1 MKTKWIRMLIG
12 LLLLAGGAALVV
24 VADHRGW
31 LTGRGGDQESLD
43 CSHLL
48 SRDDCPFCNPGLV
61 ETKGPCI
68 EHGVPEALCT
78 KCNPALIPGFKAEND
93 WCAGHSVPESQCTIC
108 NPDLLGS
115 RDSSEEPAPSSPSV
129 GLVRMPELPRNQR
142 LPAVTCQT
150 NTVTVQFRSPEIA
163 RAAGLEYARV
173 ESRAV
178 TQTIL
183 CNAEITYDRNRYATL
198 ASRAAGIVRTV
209 SKDLGQTV
217 ARGESLAIVDS
228 PDFGN
233 AKAEYLQ
240 ALVFASL
247 WEKNHAREKRL
258 FKEKVSSEREFLEA
272 EAKLAESRILLSKT
286 SQCLKNLG
294 LSDKQLKE
302 VSSEQDTGSL
312 LPLLAP
318 FSGVVVE
325 RSAVAGEVVDTQNPL
340 LIIADTSSMWAMLD
354 IYESDLPKV
363 RIGQS
368 VVFEVEGLPGE
379 RRGGR
384 VTWVSSHVD
393 RRTRTL
399 KVRAEIA
406 NQDGLLRS
414 GMFGKA
420 IITIHKNEAALV
432 VPKESVQWE
441 GCCNVV
447 FVKNS
452 EVSFEPRKVALG
464 YETDRFLVADRGVTE
479 GETIVTTGSFLHKT
493 EILKGSIGAGCCEV
507 IPGKS

>member
-1 MKTKWIRMLIG
+1 MKTKWFHMLIG
-12 LLLLAGGAALVV
+12 LLLLAGGAALVII
-24 VADHRGW
+24 ADHRGW
-31 LTGRGGDQESLD
+31 LPGRGGNQESQD
-43 CSHLL
+43 CSHQL

-78 KCNPALIPGFKAEND
+78 KCNPTIIAAFKATGD

-108 NPDLLGS
+108 NPGLLTS
-115 RDSSEEPAPSSPSV
+115 RESDGGAASAPPSV
-129 GLVRMPELPRNQR
+129 ELVRMPELPRNQR

-150 NTVTVQFRSPEIA
+150 NTVTVQFRSPDIA
-163 RAAGLEYARV
+163 RATGLEYARV

-183 CNAEITYDRNRYATL
+183 CNAEVTYDTNRYARL
-198 ASRAAGIVRTV
+198 ASRAPGVVRKV
-209 SKDLGQTV
+209 SKDLGQAVT
-217 ARGESLAIVDS
+217 AGDTLAIVDS
-228 PDFGN
+228 ADLGT

-240 ALVFASL
+240 SLALVSL
-247 WEKNHAREKRL
+247 WERNYARENRL
-258 FKEKVSSEREFLEA
+258 LERKVATERDVLEA
-272 EAKLAESRILLSKT
+272 ETRLTESRIALSRA
-286 SQCLKNLG
+286 SQRLRNLG
-294 LSDKQLKE
+294 ISEALLEE
-302 VSSEQDTGSL
+302 VSKKQYISSL

-325 RSAVAGEVVDTQNPL
+325 RSAVVGEVIDTQTPL
-340 LIIADTSSMWAMLD
+340 LSIADTSLMWAMLD

-363 RIGQS
+363 RNGQP
-368 VVFEVEGLPGE
+368 VVFAAEGLPGE
-379 RRGGR
+379 QRGGR

-399 KVRAEIA
+399 KVRAEIT
-406 NQDGLLRS
+406 NQDGLLRA

-420 IITIHKNEAALV
+420 IITLRKNEAVLV

-447 FVKNS
+447 FVKRS
-452 EVSFEPRKVALG
+452 EVSFEPRKVKLG
-464 YETDRFLVADRGVTE
+464 YETDRFFVVEQGLKE
-479 GETIVTTGSFLHKT
+479 GEIIVTTGSFLLKT
-493 EILKGSIGAGCCEV
+493 EILKGSIGAGCC
-507 IPGKS
+507 